1 MFGPN
6 VPRCGFPFIST
17 AFRRHGDH
25 EQKARTE
32 DHSDADPTGNFLYV
46 AHTVGGAITGYVIN
60 PPQAYQ
66 LRSLCC
72 PGLRAFRRLP
82 ALPHAG
88 LHNNA
93 FRVRTAQIAANE

>member
-60 PPQAYQ
+60 PATGVPAKIAV
-66 LRSLCC
+66 LPWPAGISPVASATACRSS
-72 PGLRAFRRLP
+72 
-82 ALPHAG
+82 
-88 LHNNA
+88 
-93 FRVRTAQIAANE
+93 